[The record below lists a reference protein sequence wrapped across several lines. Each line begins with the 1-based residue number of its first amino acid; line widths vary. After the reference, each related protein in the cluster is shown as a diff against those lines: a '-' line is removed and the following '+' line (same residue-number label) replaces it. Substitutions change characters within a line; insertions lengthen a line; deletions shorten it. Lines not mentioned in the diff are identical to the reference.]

1 MAGSSPFYRKRKR
14 YYKNNLK
21 KLNDYNRKWTLFF
34 NRKYGFYQNYY
45 IDNNTGY
52 SGGTRNN
59 NALINYNNNN
69 YNESTKKASTKDNSN
84 TKEWKTYNYKD
95 PLTPENFLAY
105 DEYDDDCWKEAENRA
120 GANMTW
126 YQSLFSGNAGV
137 TWISFIVAVVILVV
151 VSVLSYG
158 TATAP
163 TTTGLFSTIF
173 GVSLTANFAISVAI
187 AAVGIVAS
195 TYSAFASSYYSQKA
209 ESIGASASNL
219 TLGISVAKQRN
230 QIAETSAVLTNLIIY
245 GGYAIYP
252 NGAIYNKGKPGSETF
267 SFDDAYDNTRGLR
280 GDLAKENA
288 FTENIH
294 SRVGADAAGGT
305 NFHQNLTEFDF
316 PLKAYETNI
325 SQEFQA
331 MYFRFYNIV
340 RDLYDAM
347 VELGNFNII
356 GQRNGSASFQ
366 SIYNRLYEKLTRP
379 TKCKMMTDDFL
390 YRIKNYNRD
399 LRANFDYL
407 NEYFFIHKER
417 ETKSEQIENMIQGY
431 DSLDDIWNNE
441 NITPQRKAE
450 FYIDTLCDLMY
461 IFENFADLKIGA
473 YYHEKFS
480 TYAQVCLPSSEV
492 SSSSIKIQNLNGDI
506 LYYPSP
512 QLYFNVYENSNK
524 DELVNVSKI
533 KLLNNFFYKN
543 TNQIFKGDN
552 IIQIFQNFLNSF
564 YKDDFGNIYCLIS
577 SEYYH
582 LIPYNTRPLEWV
594 FFMTTS
600 YSFFVWNSEG
610 YYTPTNMYDKR
621 YYNFNF
627 FTTTLNKELADF
639 FTSQAVTDLA
649 NIPAALK
656 DYDFST
662 IEIEIDNTD
671 SEG

>member
-151 VSVLSYG
+151 VSILSFG

-163 TTTGLFSTIF
+163 TAAGLFSTIF
-173 GVSLTANFAISVAI
+173 GISLTANFAISVAI

-316 PLKAYETNI
+316 PLKAYETNV

-399 LRANFDYL
+399 LRANFEYL
-407 NEYFFIHKER
+407 NEYFFINKER

-450 FYIDTLCDLMY
+450 FYIDTLCDLMDIWY
-461 IFENFADLKIGA
+461 MYAIDNLVYLQFKYHYRPSSSWLTIYKIIYAKKDFFTFTMPKYKGRFEVDALKIANIFYNKNLYISMYEYGQR
-473 YYHEKFS
+473 
-480 TYAQVCLPSSEV
+480 TIYAV
-492 SSSSIKIQNLNGDI
+492 KMKDKNGQNLIDLGSLDFLNN
-506 LYYPSP
+506 
-512 QLYFNVYENSNK
+512 YFNNSTNK
-524 DELVNVSKI
+524 
-533 KLLNNFFYKN
+533 
-543 TNQIFKGDN
+543 IFKGDE
-552 IIQIFQNFLNSF
+552 IIQIFQNFYDN
-564 YKDDFGNIYCLIS
+564 
-577 SEYYH
+577 
-582 LIPYNTRPLEWV
+582 
-594 FFMTTS
+594 
-600 YSFFVWNSEG
+600 FFVIDGKNYFIIICNSLTTKG
-610 YYTPTNMYDKR
+610 KGLHCNNGDYDYFIVDLNLTDLGKTL
-621 YYNFNF
+621 FNF
-627 FTTTLNKELADF
+627 FTQDSVKN
-639 FTSQAVTDLA
+639 LA

>member
-52 SGGTRNN
+52 SGGIRNN

-84 TKEWKTYNYKD
+84 TKKWKTYNYKD

-163 TTTGLFSTIF
+163 TATGLFSAIF

-450 FYIDTLCDLMY
+450 FYIDTLCDLM
-461 IFENFADLKIGA
+461 DLLLL
-473 YYHEKFS
+473 YEPTEKDF
-480 TYAQVCLPSSEV
+480 
-492 SSSSIKIQNLNGDI
+492 
-506 LYYPSP
+506 
-512 QLYFNVYENSNK
+512 LYFDVDNFLFFYINDSALQEYNG
-524 DELVNVSKI
+524 
-533 KLLNNFFYKN
+533 LLNNYFHKN
-543 TNQIFKGDN
+543 TNRIFKGDE
-552 IIQIFQNFLNSF
+552 IIQIFQEF
-564 YKDDFGNIYCLIS
+564 I
-577 SEYYH
+577 
-582 LIPYNTRPLEWV
+582 T
-594 FFMTTS
+594 
-600 YSFFVWNSEG
+600 SFFDDVFYFEL
-610 YYTPTNMYDKR
+610 
-621 YYNFNF
+621 FNYGNVF
-627 FTTTLNKELADF
+627 IGIVLSTATGKILGDLYS
-639 FTSQAVTDLA
+639 SQAVTDLA